1 MTFRRTVSRLPA
13 VPHVLALAA
22 GAGLCLAAAVWTR
35 NLVEARTL
43 RSIDAGLSQSGHEWT
58 VVQVDGLHVVLSGI
72 APDDATRFA
81 ALSTAGRAASSARIT
96 DQMEVAGPVAIRP
109 PEFAIE
115 ILRYDDGVSLV
126 GLVPSSMD
134 VEGVVSSVRKHVDDA
149 PVSDLLGTV
158 DFEPADGWYR
168 AVTFGV
174 EALAALPRS
183 KVSITASR
191 VAIDAVAEDA
201 DDRRRLERLLRRDAP
216 AGLELAL
223 SISAPRPVVAPFTL
237 RFLIDSDGA
246 RFDACAADSEA
257 ARDAI
262 LEAARGAG
270 LDDGATCTL
279 ALGTPSTR
287 WGEAAVAGIVAVA
300 ELGGGTFTMSNAD
313 VTLAAEAGTPL
324 PGFERVSAEL
334 EVALPP
340 VFSLKAILPEEVEQ
354 DEEGP
359 LPEFMAIL
367 SPEGHVQLRG
377 KLGSDSTRAAVESLA
392 AAHFGI
398 DHVYQATVLDQD
410 LPSGWT
416 QRALAALEAMR
427 FLNNGVANVTVDKV
441 TISGGAAFE
450 GAQAAIARVLSD
462 KLGAGAS
469 YELDVTYLEVSER
482 QIDLPT
488 PEECMARVQEAAE
501 RKKITFNPAS
511 STFEDDAVETIDAIA
526 DVLRECQGIRVEI
539 SGHTDSQGR
548 ETMNQ
553 RLSQARADAV
563 LNAILARR
571 VLGAGLVAKGY
582 GESRPVASN
591 DTAEGREANRRIEFR
606 LIGGPEDQTD
616 SSGSGAETRNN
627 DEVIEASDGGGTE

>member
-1 MTFRRTVSRLPA
+1 M
-13 VPHVLALAA
+13 
-22 GAGLCLAAAVWTR
+22 
-35 NLVEARTL
+35 
-43 RSIDAGLSQSGHEWT
+43 RSIDAGLSQSGHAWA
-58 VVQVDGLHVVLSGI
+58 VVQVDGLHVVLSGM

-96 DQMEVAGPVAIRP
+96 DQMEVADPVAIQP
-109 PEFAIE
+109 PEFLIE

-134 VEGVVSSVRKHVDDA
+134 VESVVSSVREHVDDA
-149 PVSDLLGTV
+149 PISDLLGTV

-174 EALAALPRS
+174 EALAALPHS

-191 VAIDAVAEDA
+191 VAINAVAEDA
-201 DDRRRLERLLRRDAP
+201 DDKRRLERLLRRDAP
-216 AGLELAL
+216 AGLELSL

-237 RFLIDSDGA
+237 RFLIDSSGA

-257 ARDAI
+257 ARDTI
-262 LEAARGAG
+262 LEAARNAG
-270 LDDGATCTL
+270 LGEDTACIL

-324 PGFERVSAEL
+324 PRFERVSAEL
-334 EVALPP
+334 EEALPP
-340 VFSLKAILPEEVEQ
+340 VFSLKAILPEEVKQ

-392 AAHFGI
+392 AAHFGS
-398 DHVYQATVLDQD
+398 DHVYLATVLDQD

-416 QRALAALEAMR
+416 QRVLAALEAMQ
-427 FLNNGVANVTVDKV
+427 FLSNGVASVTVDKV
-441 TISGGAAFE
+441 TISGNAAFE
-450 GAQAAIARVLSD
+450 GAQSAIARVLSE
-462 KLGAGAS
+462 KLGAAAS
-469 YELDVTYLEVSER
+469 YELDVAHIEVSEP
-482 QIDLPT
+482 QIELPT
-488 PEECMARVQEAAE
+488 PEECMARVNDAAE

-539 SGHTDSQGR
+539 GGHTDSQGR

-571 VLGAGLVAKGY
+571 VLGTGLVAKGY
-582 GESRPVASN
+582 GESRPVANN

-606 LIGGPEDQTD
+606 LIGGPVDLTD
-616 SSGSGAETRNN
+616 SPGSDAEIQDD
-627 DEVIEASDGGGTE
+627 DEVIEASDEGGTE

>member
-1 MTFRRTVSRLPA
+1 MTFRRIVSRLCA
-13 VPHVLALAA
+13 IPHLLALVA

-43 RSIDAGLSQSGHEWT
+43 RSIDAGLSQSGHAWT
-58 VVQVDGLHVVLSGI
+58 VVQVDGLHVVLSGV

-96 DQMEVAGPVAIRP
+96 DRMEVVNPVAIQP
-109 PEFAIE
+109 PEFSIE
-115 ILRYDDGVSLV
+115 ILRHDGGVSLA

-134 VEGVVSSVRKHVDDA
+134 VESVVSTIREHVDDA
-149 PVSDLLGTV
+149 PVSDLLGLV

-191 VAIDAVAEDA
+191 VAINAVAKDA
-201 DDRRRLERLLRRDAP
+201 DDKRRLERLLRRDAP
-216 AGLELAL
+216 TGLELAL
-223 SISAPRPVVAPFTL
+223 NISAPRPVVAPFTL
-237 RFLIDSDGA
+237 RFLIDRGGA
-246 RFDACAADSEA
+246 RFDACTADSEA

-262 LEAARGAG
+262 LEAARSAG
-270 LDDGATCTL
+270 LGDGATCIL

-313 VTLAAEAGTPL
+313 VTLAAEAGTPR
-324 PGFERVSAEL
+324 PRFERVSAEL
-334 EVALPP
+334 EVDLPP
-340 VFSLKAILPEEVEQ
+340 VFSLKAILPEEVEL

-367 SPEGHVQLRG
+367 SPEGHVQIRG
-377 KLGSDSTRAAVESLA
+377 KLGSESTRAAVESLA
-392 AAHFGI
+392 VAHFGG
-398 DHVYQATVLDQD
+398 DNVHSATRLDQD

-416 QRALAALEAMR
+416 QRALAALEAMQ
-427 FLNNGVANVTVDKV
+427 FLSNGVVSVTVDKV
-441 TISGGAAFE
+441 TISGNAAFE
-450 GAQAAIARVLSD
+450 GAQSAIARVLSD
-462 KLGAGAS
+462 KLGVGAS
-469 YELDVTYLEVSER
+469 YELGVTYLAVSEP

-488 PEECMARVQEAAE
+488 PEECMARVNEAAE
-501 RKKITFNPAS
+501 QKKITFNPAS

-526 DVLRECQGIRVEI
+526 GVLRECEGIRVEI

-571 VLGAGLVAKGY
+571 VLGTGLVAKGY
-582 GESRPVASN
+582 GESRPVATN

-606 LIGGPEDQTD
+606 LIGGPEDQTN
-616 SSGSGAETRNN
+616 SSGSDAENLN
-627 DEVIEASDGGGTE
+627 DEVIEASDGGGAE

>member
-1 MTFRRTVSRLPA
+1 MTFRRTVSRLRA
-13 VPHVLALAA
+13 IPHLLALAA
-22 GAGLCLAAAVWTR
+22 GACLCLAAAVWTR

-43 RSIDAGLSQSGHEWT
+43 RSIDARLSQSGHEWT

-96 DQMEVAGPVAIRP
+96 DQMEVADPVAIQP
-109 PEFAIE
+109 PEFLIE

-134 VEGVVSSVRKHVDDA
+134 VDSVVSSVRELVDDA
-149 PVSDLLGTV
+149 PISDLLGTV
-158 DFEPADGWYR
+158 DFEPVDGWYR

-174 EALAALPRS
+174 GALAALPHS
-183 KVSITASR
+183 KVSITASK
-191 VAIDAVAEDA
+191 VAINAVAKDA
-201 DDRRRLERLLRRDAP
+201 DDKLRLERLLRRDAP

-237 RFLIDSDGA
+237 RFLIDGNGA
-246 RFDACAADSEA
+246 RFDACAADSEV
-257 ARDAI
+257 ARDTI
-262 LEAARGAG
+262 LEAARSAG
-270 LDDGATCTL
+270 LDDDMACTL

-287 WGEAAVAGIVAVA
+287 WGEAAAAGIVAVA
-300 ELGGGTFTMSNAD
+300 DLGGGTFTMSNAD
-313 VTLAAEAGTPL
+313 VMLVAEAGTPL
-324 PGFERVSAEL
+324 PRFETVSAEL
-334 EVALPP
+334 DEALPP
-340 VFSLKAILPEEVEQ
+340 VFSLKAILPEEAKQ

-392 AAHFGI
+392 AAHFGN
-398 DHVYQATVLDQD
+398 DRVYSATALDQD

-416 QRALAALEAMR
+416 QRVLAALEATQ
-427 FLNNGVANVTVDKV
+427 FLSNGVASVTVDKV
-441 TISGGAAFE
+441 TISGNAAFE
-450 GAQAAIARVLSD
+450 GAQSAIARVLSD
-462 KLGAGAS
+462 KLGVGAS
-469 YELDVTYLEVSER
+469 YELDVTFLAVSEP
-482 QIDLPT
+482 QIELPT
-488 PEECMARVQEAAE
+488 PEECMARVNEAAE
-501 RKKITFNPAS
+501 TKKITFNPSS

-526 DVLRECQGIRVEI
+526 DVLRECEGIRVEI

-563 LNAILARR
+563 LNAIMARR
-571 VLGAGLVAKGY
+571 VLGSGLVAKGY
-582 GESRPVASN
+582 GESQPVADN

-606 LIGGPEDQTD
+606 LIGGSEDQAS
-616 SSGSGAETRNN
+616 SSGGEAEIQDD
-627 DEVIEASDGGGTE
+627 DEVIKASDGGGTE

>member
-13 VPHVLALAA
+13 VPHLLALAA

-43 RSIDAGLSQSGHEWT
+43 RSIDAGLSQSGHAWT

-96 DQMEVAGPVAIRP
+96 DQMEVAGLAAIQP
-109 PEFAIE
+109 PEFSIE
-115 ILRYDDGVSLV
+115 ILRHDDGVSLV

-134 VEGVVSSVRKHVDDA
+134 VEGVVSSVREHVDGA

-158 DFEPADGWYR
+158 DFEPADGWFR

-174 EALAALPRS
+174 EALAALPHS

-191 VAIDAVAEDA
+191 VAINAVAKDA
-201 DDRRRLERLLRRDAP
+201 DDKRRLERLLRRDAP

-237 RFLIDSDGA
+237 RFLIDDGA

-262 LEAARGAG
+262 LEAAQGAG
-270 LDDGATCTL
+270 LGDGATCTL

-287 WGEAAVAGIVAVA
+287 WGEAAVAGIAAVA

-313 VTLAAEAGTPL
+313 VTLAAEAGTSL
-324 PGFERVSAEL
+324 PTFERVSAEL

-340 VFSLKAILPEEVEQ
+340 VFSLKAILPEEIGQ

-398 DHVYQATVLDQD
+398 DHVHLATVLDQG
-410 LPSGWT
+410 LPGGWT
-416 QRALAALEAMR
+416 QRVLAALEAMQ
-427 FLNNGVANVTVDKV
+427 FLGNGVANVTVDKV
-441 TISGGAAFE
+441 TISGNAAFE
-450 GAQAAIARVLSD
+450 GAQSAIARLLSD
-462 KLGAGAS
+462 KLGVGAS
-469 YELDVTYLEVSER
+469 YELDVTYLEVSAPQVE
-482 QIDLPT
+482 LPT
-488 PEECMARVQEAAE
+488 PEECMARVHEAAE
-501 RKKITFNPAS
+501 KKKITFNPAS

-571 VLGAGLVAKGY
+571 VLGTGLVAKGY
-582 GESRPVASN
+582 GESRPVATN

-606 LIGGPEDQTD
+606 LIGGPGDLTD
-616 SSGSGAETRNN
+616 SSGSDAEIRNN
-627 DEVIEASDGGGTE
+627 DEAIEASDGGDAE

>member
-1 MTFRRTVSRLPA
+1 MTFRRTV
-13 VPHVLALAA
+13 PHLLALAA

-35 NLVEARTL
+35 NLVESRTL

-58 VVQVDGLHVVLSGI
+58 VVQVDGLHVVMSGI

-96 DQMEVAGPVAIRP
+96 DQMEVADPVAIRP
-109 PEFAIE
+109 PEFSIE

-134 VEGVVSSVRKHVDDA
+134 VEGLVSSVREHVDDA

-183 KVSITASR
+183 KVSITASQ
-191 VAIDAVAEDA
+191 VAIDAVAKDA

-237 RFLIDSDGA
+237 RFLIGSDGA

-262 LEAARGAG
+262 LEAAQGAG
-270 LDDGATCTL
+270 LGDGATCTL

-313 VTLAAEAGTPL
+313 VTLVAEAGTPL
-324 PGFERVSAEL
+324 PRFERVSAEL

-354 DEEGP
+354 DEEVP
-359 LPEFMAIL
+359 LPEFMATL

-398 DHVYQATVLDQD
+398 DHVYLATVLDQD
-410 LPSGWT
+410 LPRGWT
-416 QRALAALEAMR
+416 QRVLAALEAMR
-427 FLNNGVANVTVDKV
+427 FLSNGAANVTVDKV
-441 TISGGAAFE
+441 TISGNAAFE
-450 GAQAAIARVLSD
+450 GAQSAVARVLSD

-469 YELDVTYLEVSER
+469 YELDVTHLEVSEPR
-482 QIDLPT
+482 IDLPT
-488 PEECMARVQEAAE
+488 PEECMARVHEAAE

-526 DVLRECQGIRVEI
+526 DILRECQGIRVEI

-571 VLGAGLVAKGY
+571 VLGTGLVAKGY
-582 GESRPVASN
+582 GESRPAASN

-606 LIGGPEDQTD
+606 LIGGPEDLTD
-616 SSGSGAETRNN
+616 SPGSGAETRSN
-627 DEVIEASDGGGTE
+627 DDVIEASDGGGTE

>member
-1 MTFRRTVSRLPA
+1 M
-13 VPHVLALAA
+13 
-22 GAGLCLAAAVWTR
+22 
-35 NLVEARTL
+35 
-43 RSIDAGLSQSGHEWT
+43 RSIDAGLSQSGHEWA

-96 DQMEVAGPVAIRP
+96 DQMSVADPVAIQP
-109 PEFAIE
+109 PEFSIE
-115 ILRYDDGVSLV
+115 ILRHDDGVSLV

-134 VEGVVSSVRKHVDDA
+134 VEGVVSSVREHVEDA

-174 EALAALPRS
+174 EALAALPHA

-191 VAIDAVAEDA
+191 VAINAVAKDA
-201 DDRRRLERLLRRDAP
+201 DDKRRLERLLRRDAP

-237 RFLIDSDGA
+237 RFLIDGNGA
-246 RFDACAADSEA
+246 RFDACAADSEV
-257 ARDAI
+257 ARDTI
-262 LEAARGAG
+262 LETARSAG
-270 LDDGATCTL
+270 LDDDTACIL

-313 VTLAAEAGTPL
+313 VTLVAAAGAPL
-324 PGFERVSAEL
+324 PRFERVSAEL
-334 EVALPP
+334 EEALPP
-340 VFSLKAILPEEVEQ
+340 VFSLKAILPEEVRQ
-354 DEEGP
+354 DEVGP

-377 KLGSDSTRAAVESLA
+377 KLGSESTRSAVESLA
-392 AAHFGI
+392 AAHFGS
-398 DHVYQATVLDQD
+398 DHIYSATVLDQD

-416 QRALAALEAMR
+416 QRVLAALEAMQ
-427 FLNNGVANVTVDKV
+427 FLSNGVASVTVDNV
-441 TISGGAAFE
+441 AISGNVAFD
-450 GAQAAIARVLSD
+450 GAQSAIARVLSE
-462 KLGAGAS
+462 KLGVAAS
-469 YELDVTYLEVSER
+469 YELDVAYLEVGEP
-482 QIDLPT
+482 QIELPT
-488 PEECMARVQEAAE
+488 PEECMARVNDAAD

-511 STFEDDAVETIDAIA
+511 STIEDDAVETIDAIA
-526 DVLRECQGIRVEI
+526 GILRECQDIRVEI

-571 VLGAGLVAKGY
+571 VLGTGLVARGY
-582 GESRPVASN
+582 GESQPVANN

-616 SSGSGAETRNN
+616 SSGSAANVPDD

>member
-1 MTFRRTVSRLPA
+1 MTFRRTVSRLRA
-13 VPHVLALAA
+13 IPHLLALTA

-43 RSIDAGLSQSGHEWT
+43 RSIDAGLSQSGHAWA

-81 ALSTAGRAASSARIT
+81 ALSTAGRTASSARIT
-96 DQMEVAGPVAIRP
+96 DQMEVADPVAIRP
-109 PEFAIE
+109 PEFSIE
-115 ILRYDDGVSLV
+115 ILRYDHGVSLA

-134 VEGVVSSVRKHVDDA
+134 VESVVSRVREHVDDA

-158 DFEPADGWYR
+158 DFEPVDGWYR

-183 KVSITASR
+183 KVSITAAR
-191 VAIDAVAEDA
+191 VAIDAVAKDA
-201 DDRRRLERLLRRDAP
+201 DDKLRLERLLRRDAP

-262 LEAARGAG
+262 LEAAQSAG
-270 LDDGATCTL
+270 LGDGATCIL

-313 VTLAAEAGTPL
+313 VTLVAEEGTPL
-324 PGFERVSAEL
+324 PRLERVSAEL

-340 VFSLKAILPEEVEQ
+340 VFSLKAILPEEVKQ

-377 KLGSDSTRAAVESLA
+377 KLGSESTRAAVESLA
-392 AAHFGI
+392 LAHFGS
-398 DHVYQATVLDQD
+398 DHVYSATVLDQD

-416 QRALAALEAMR
+416 QRVLAALEAMQ
-427 FLNNGVANVTVDKV
+427 FLGNGVASVTVDKV
-441 TISGGAAFE
+441 TISGNAAFE
-450 GAQAAIARVLSD
+450 GAQSAIARVLSD
-462 KLGAGAS
+462 KLGVGAS
-469 YELDVTYLEVSER
+469 YELGVTYLAVSEP
-482 QIDLPT
+482 QIELPT
-488 PEECMARVQEAAE
+488 PKECMARVNEAAE
-501 RKKITFNPAS
+501 KRKITFNPAS
-511 STFEDDAVETIDAIA
+511 STFEDDAVETMDAIA
-526 DVLRECQGIRVEI
+526 DVLRECEGIRVEI

-582 GESRPVASN
+582 GESHPVATN

-606 LIGGPEDQTD
+606 LIGGPENQAG
-616 SSGSGAETRNN
+616 SSGSDAEILNN
-627 DEVIEASDGGGTE
+627 DEVIEASDGGGAE

>member
-1 MTFRRTVSRLPA
+1 MTFRRTDPRLRA
-13 VPHVLALAA
+13 IPHLLALAA

-43 RSIDAGLSQSGHEWT
+43 SSIDAGLSQSGHEWA

-96 DQMEVAGPVAIRP
+96 DQMEVAGPVTIQP
-109 PEFAIE
+109 PEFSIE
-115 ILRYDDGVSLV
+115 ILRHDDGVSLV

-134 VEGVVSSVRKHVDDA
+134 VESVVSLVREHVDDA

-174 EALAALPRS
+174 EALAALPHS

-191 VAIDAVAEDA
+191 VAINAVAKDA
-201 DDRRRLERLLRRDAP
+201 DDRQRLERLLRRDAP

-237 RFLIDSDGA
+237 RFLIDGNGA
-246 RFDACAADSEA
+246 RFDACAADSEV
-257 ARDAI
+257 ARDTI
-262 LEAARGAG
+262 LEAARSAG
-270 LDDGATCTL
+270 LEDGTACIL

-313 VTLAAEAGTPL
+313 VTLVAAAGAPL
-324 PGFERVSAEL
+324 PRFERVSAEL
-334 EVALPP
+334 EEALPP
-340 VFSLKAILPEEVEQ
+340 VFSLKAILPEEVKQ

-392 AAHFGI
+392 AAHFGS
-398 DHVYQATVLDQD
+398 DHIYSATVLDHD

-416 QRALAALEAMR
+416 QRVLAALEAMR
-427 FLNNGVANVTVDKV
+427 FLSNGVASVTVDNV
-441 TISGGAAFE
+441 TISGNVAFE
-450 GAQAAIARVLSD
+450 GAQSVIARVLSE
-462 KLGAGAS
+462 KLGVAAS
-469 YELDVTYLEVSER
+469 YELDVAHLEVSEP
-482 QIDLPT
+482 QIELPT
-488 PEECMARVQEAAE
+488 PEECMARVNAATE
-501 RKKITFNPAS
+501 KKKITFNPAS

-526 DVLRECQGIRVEI
+526 GVLRECQGIRVEI

-582 GESRPVASN
+582 GESRPVANN

-606 LIGGPEDQTD
+606 LIGGPVDQAD
-616 SSGSGAETRNN
+616 SSGPEAKILDA
-627 DEVIEASDGGGTE
+627 DEVNEASDGGGTE

>member
-1 MTFRRTVSRLPA
+1 MTFRRTVSRLRA
-13 VPHVLALAA
+13 IPHLLALAA

-58 VVQVDGLHVVLSGI
+58 VVQVDGLHVVLSGT

-96 DQMEVAGPVAIRP
+96 DRMEVAERVAIQP
-109 PEFAIE
+109 PEFSIE
-115 ILRYDDGVSLV
+115 ILRYDGGVSLV

-134 VEGVVSSVRKHVDDA
+134 VESVVSSVREHADDA
-149 PVSDLLGTV
+149 PVSDLFGTF
-158 DFEPADGWYR
+158 DFEPADGWHR

-174 EALAALPRS
+174 EALASLPHS

-191 VAIDAVAEDA
+191 VAINAVAKDT
-201 DDRRRLERLLRRDAP
+201 DDKRRLERLLRRDAP

-237 RFLIDSDGA
+237 RFLIDGNGA

-257 ARDAI
+257 ARAAI
-262 LEAARGAG
+262 LEAAGSAG
-270 LDDGATCTL
+270 LGDGATCVL

-313 VTLAAEAGTPL
+313 VTLVAEAGTPL
-324 PGFERVSAEL
+324 PRFEGVSAEL
-334 EVALPP
+334 EAALPP
-340 VFSLKAILPEEVEQ
+340 VFSLKAIPPEEVGQ

-359 LPEFMAIL
+359 LPEFLAIL
-367 SPEGHVQLRG
+367 SPEGQVQLRG

-392 AAHFGI
+392 AAHFGS
-398 DHVYQATVLDQD
+398 DHVHSATGLDQD

-416 QRALAALEAMR
+416 QRVLAALEAMR
-427 FLNNGVANVTVDKV
+427 FLSNGMAGVTADKV
-441 TISGGAAFE
+441 TISGNAAFE
-450 GAQAAIARVLSD
+450 GAQSAIARVLSE

-469 YELDVTYLEVSER
+469 YELDVTHLEVSEP
-482 QIDLPT
+482 QIELPA
-488 PEECMARVQEAAE
+488 PEECMARVNEAAE
-501 RKKITFNPAS
+501 RKKITFNPSS
-511 STFEDDAVETIDAIA
+511 STFEDDAAETIDAIA
-526 DVLRECQGIRVEI
+526 DVFRECQGIRVEI

-548 ETMNQ
+548 EAMNQ

-582 GESRPVASN
+582 GESQPVADN
-591 DTAEGREANRRIEFR
+591 GTAEGREANRRIEFR
-606 LIGGPEDQTD
+606 LIGGPEDQMD
-616 SSGSGAETRNN
+616 LPGSEANILDD